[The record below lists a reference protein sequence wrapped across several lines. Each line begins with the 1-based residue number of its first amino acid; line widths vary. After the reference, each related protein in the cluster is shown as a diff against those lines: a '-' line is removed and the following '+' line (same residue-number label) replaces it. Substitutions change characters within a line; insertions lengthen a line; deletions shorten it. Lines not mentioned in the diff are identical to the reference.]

1 MKTLSKYPFI
11 FLLIFNSCEK
21 KSDNNS
27 SLNSNKTIPTLLSQ
41 VISSDSYNPKTV
53 CECNDDGTKLL
64 NELLSRRKQFKNID
78 DLYKNK
84 DANNFVNMLKENWNT
99 IRYKCLQTFGTAMI
113 TPTNCNNPD
122 NIQAI
127 KDKLFK
133 LDIRT

>member
-1 MKTLSKYPFI
+1 MKILLNNILI
-11 FLLIFNSCEK
+11 FLLIFSSCEK
-21 KSDNNS
+21 KDKKD
-27 SLNSNKTIPTLLSQ
+27 SLVKLSKTGPELLKE

-53 CECNDDGTKLL
+53 CDCNNDGTKLL
-64 NELLSRRKQFKNID
+64 NKLLSKRKQYENID
-78 DLYKNK
+78 DLYKDK
-84 DANNFVNMLKENWNT
+84 DAKDFVNMLKENWNT

-113 TPTNCNNPD
+113 TPTDCNNPD

>member
-1 MKTLSKYPFI
+1 MKILPKHPLV
-11 FLLIFNSCEK
+11 FLLIFSSCEK
-21 KSDNNS
+21 KNADNS
-27 SLNSNKTIPTLLSQ
+27 SIDLNKTMPTLFNQ

-64 NELLSRRKQFKNID
+64 NQLLSKRKQFKNIN
-78 DLYKNK
+78 DLYKDKN
-84 DANNFVNMLKENWNT
+84 ANNFVNMLKENWNT

-127 KDKLFK
+127 KDKLYK

>member
-1 MKTLSKYPFI
+1 MKILQNNILI
-11 FLLIFNSCEK
+11 FLLIFSSCEK
-21 KSDNNS
+21 KDKKD
-27 SLNSNKTIPTLLSQ
+27 SLVKLSKTRPELLRR

-64 NELLSRRKQFKNID
+64 NELLSKRKQFKNID